1 MQLTFTFIDLM
12 IFSKE
17 ETWKKEANPYTV
29 NPKVYYSIYKTEARN
44 VVPEC
49 HPFLQQGQAFAGH
62 ERLDVVSYPS
72 PPKHAQNFE
81 ARKEE

>member
-49 HPFLQQGQAFAGH
+49 HPFLQQ
-62 ERLDVVSYPS
+62 D
-72 PPKHAQNFE
+72 
-81 ARKEE
+81 